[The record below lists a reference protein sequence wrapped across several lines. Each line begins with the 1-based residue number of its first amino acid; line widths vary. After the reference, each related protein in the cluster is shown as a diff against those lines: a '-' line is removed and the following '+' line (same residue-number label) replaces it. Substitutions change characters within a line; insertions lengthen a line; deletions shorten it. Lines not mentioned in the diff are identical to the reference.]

1 MTTLEAAGPAG
12 RPTPRRAVSRRTS
25 NKEAAVLSSAR
36 ELFCQR
42 GFAATSIEA
51 IAAVAQVSK
60 QTVYTYF
67 TTKDRLLEH
76 VLKEFVDTGTK
87 AWRAQYRDELPITG
101 VEQLRAELRVLLT
114 AVVRTLMNPDYL
126 AIVRVIIAEAARRPE
141 LGTLFRQSIAD
152 AMLAAVRG
160 VLSRVVPELRAGVKP
175 ELGARLVI
183 GSVLP
188 YVLLDGLLR
197 PDRPQPPAPHQ
208 IDEVADVLAVMLCR
222 P

>member
-1 MTTLEAAGPAG
+1 MTALEAAGAAG
-12 RPTPRRAVSRRTS
+12 RPTSRRGMSQRTS
-25 NKEAAVLSSAR
+25 NKEAAVLRSAR
-36 ELFCQR
+36 ELFCRR

-51 IAAVAQVSK
+51 IAATAQVSK

-67 TTKDRLLEH
+67 ATKDRLLEH
-76 VLKEFVDTGTK
+76 VLNEFVATGTK
-87 AWRAQYRDELPITG
+87 AWRAQHHDELPITG
-101 VEQLRAELRVLLT
+101 VGQLRTELRGLLA

-141 LGTLFRQSIAD
+141 LGTLFRQSIAE
-152 AMLAAVRG
+152 AMLTAVRG
-160 VLSRVVPELRAGVKP
+160 VLGRVVPELRAGVKP
-175 ELGARLVI
+175 DLAARLVI

-208 IDEVADVLAVMLCR
+208 IDEIADVLAVTLWR